1 MASWP
6 LRQKKM
12 KGGIKAEICIKVF
25 FKIFISSGAL
35 CTECNLRLQ
44 TFCLSGKQTFEKMIS
59 GMYMG
64 ELTRQVQLY
73 CYRVYQQL

>member
-1 MASWP
+1 
-6 LRQKKM
+6 M

-25 FKIFISSGAL
+25 LNIFISSGAL
-35 CTECNLRLQ
+35 CTEGNFSLQ

-73 CYRVYQQL
+73 CYRVYPEPGPGLI